1 MPVPFPLILALL
13 GAHTLP
19 SACTLMTKTEAQAH
33 LAGPIVRVVP
43 EEPAPDEDTGSIHT
57 SCTFMGRGVA
67 LVIAVDEFPSA
78 AAAKKTMTAE
88 YMKAH
93 NGGDEDAPPLM
104 VEPESGLGDQGF
116 YGHSEHAAMMVMVK
130 GTRAYAAVFGGPP
143 PKPTD
148 RATLHK
154 LVTMLAA
161 KS

>member
-1 MPVPFPLILALL
+1 
-13 GAHTLP
+13 
-19 SACTLMTKTEAQAH
+19 
-33 LAGPIVRVVP
+33 
-43 EEPAPDEDTGSIHT
+43 
-57 SCTFMGRGVA
+57 
-67 LVIAVDEFPSA
+67 
-78 AAAKKTMTAE
+78 
-88 YMKAH
+88 
-93 NGGDEDAPPLM
+93 M